1 MVLVGGRL
9 CIEESLVTLLHPVY
23 PRHTNRY
30 GTLHGGWLAGWMLE
44 AGGMASM
51 RASRGYTVLGAMD
64 YLFILSPG
72 RVGESL
78 HVYAWVV
85 GSTRRTLDV
94 LVYAEARPLGG
105 GEARPV
111 SVSLQTYVAVDDGV
125 RPREHGVEVQPCSLE
140 SEPLVEVHRYWLE
153 ARRPLLE
160 QRRRIAGSTAPL
172 DAVYRRTSYFFVSP
186 EDTFTIPT
194 VMDASR
200 LFYQIDQ
207 MAAVPAIE
215 YTGAAMVTAGFDAVV
230 FASPARVGDLVKL
243 EAGITGAG
251 RSSVEV
257 AVRVAARNPQAEDV
271 ERTVALLYATMVAID
286 EEGRPRLLPRRP
298 VLSEERLREYLER
311 RRLRDERRRVAQRIV
326 EHARL
331 LAGRR

>member
-1 MVLVGGRL
+1 MTGRRL
-9 CIEESLVTLLHPVY
+9 CIEESLVTLLHPIY

-30 GTLHGGWLAGWMLE
+30 GTLHGGRLAGWMLE

-51 RASRGYTVLGAMD
+51 RAARGYTVLGAMD

-72 RVGESL
+72 RVGENL

-85 GSTRRTLDV
+85 GSTQRTLDV

-105 GEARPV
+105 AEPRPV
-111 SVSLQTYVAVDDGV
+111 SLSLQTYVAVDENV
-125 RPREHGVEVQPCSLE
+125 RPREHGVEVAACSLE
-140 SEPLVEVHRYWLE
+140 TEPLVEAHRYWLE
-153 ARRPLLE
+153 ARLPLIE
-160 QRRRIAGSTAPL
+160 KRREIAGSTAPL
-172 DAVYRRTSYFFVSP
+172 DAVYRKTSYFFTSP

-251 RSSVEV
+251 RSSLEV
-257 AVRVAARNPQAEDV
+257 AVRVAAYNPVTEDR
-271 ERTVALLYATMVAID
+271 ERTVALLYATMVAVD
-286 EEGRPRLLPRRP
+286 EQGRPQPLPRRP
-298 VLSEERLREYLER
+298 VLSDERMQEYLER
-311 RRLRDERRRVAQRIV
+311 RRVREERRRIAWQLI
-326 EHARL
+326 EHAREL
-331 LAGRR
+331 VRGR